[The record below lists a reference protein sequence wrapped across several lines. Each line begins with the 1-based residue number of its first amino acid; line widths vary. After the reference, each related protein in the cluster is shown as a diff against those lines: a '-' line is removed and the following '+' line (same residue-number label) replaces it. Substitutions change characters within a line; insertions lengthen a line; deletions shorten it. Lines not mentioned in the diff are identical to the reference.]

1 MSGSRFDTLTM
12 PWLRASLRGQKVY
25 ARATASGELAA
36 VRDRVE
42 IRYNANDGRRYD
54 ASTRNLTVVDAAL
67 LPDDACG
74 EAERTEPAK
83 PAATRVAGA
92 KAAGG
97 RSGSSGASARRKAEA
112 AAAAPTGPA
121 AGELC
126 VYTDGACTGNP
137 GPAGLGVVVLGD
149 SGRKELSEYLGAGTN
164 NIAELTAI
172 ERALDMTEGRSEP
185 VRIHTD
191 SQYAI
196 GVLTKGWKA
205 KANRELIEGI
215 REKLKD
221 RSRVSIQ
228 YVPGHSGV
236 PLNERADELAREAI
250 KTRQTRT
257 ESL

>member
-1 MSGSRFDTLTM
+1 M
-12 PWLRASLRGQKVY
+12 PWVRASLRGQKVY
-25 ARATASGELAA
+25 ARAHASGELAA
-36 VRDRVE
+36 AGDKVE

-54 ASTRNLTVVDAAL
+54 ALARNLTVVDPTI
-67 LPDDACG
+67 LPDDTCG
-74 EAERTEPAK
+74 EAERPEPTN
-83 PAATRVAGA
+83 PAPA
-92 KAAGG
+92 KAAPAKAAKGKP
-97 RSGSSGASARRKAEA
+97 GSSGASARRKADA

-121 AGELC
+121 PGELC

-137 GPAGLGVVVLGD
+137 GPAGLGVVVLEEK
-149 SGRKELSEYLGAGTN
+149 GRQELSEYLGPGTN

-172 ERALDMTEGRSEP
+172 ERALDMTHGRAEP

-215 REKLKD
+215 RDKLKV
-221 RSRVSIQ
+221 RHKIALV

-236 PLNERADELAREAI
+236 PLNERADELARLAI

-257 ESL
+257 EAV